1 MSLSYE
7 TPLLVIA
14 SEKQGPVGTPLLRSR
29 EIDELPMRDIRALW
43 AAKSIVRREKR
54 QDWMAEVAASGEL
67 FSARIPY

>member
-43 AAKSIVRREKR
+43 AAKSIFRGDRHRER
-54 QDWMAEVAASGEL
+54 ENTRLDGGEGGI
-67 FSARIPY
+67 RTHG